1 MKLLIEWK
9 AKKKKKKKKKKNK
22 KKKTKQNVICN
33 EIGYDFRKIHKEQNK
48 FILRSD
54 KTIE

>member
-9 AKKKKKKKKKKNK
+9 AKKKKKKK
-22 KKKTKQNVICN
+22 VIRN
-33 EIGYDFRKIHKEQNK
+33 EIGYDFRKIYKEQNK